1 MNKQQEEERTMAVKS
16 PAPGIFTRL
25 MYGCTSLT
33 RYFTMVHHYIY
44 DIELNYLIIYT
55 ILLCLISGFF
65 FLSILQ
71 RDVTQ
76 SATCIV
82 MT

>member
-16 PAPGIFTRL
+16 PAPWIFTRL

-44 DIELNYLIIYT
+44 DIELNYLIINKYT
-55 ILLCLISGFF
+55 FILFSF
-65 FLSILQ
+65 
-71 RDVTQ
+71 V
-76 SATCIV
+76 
-82 MT
+82 